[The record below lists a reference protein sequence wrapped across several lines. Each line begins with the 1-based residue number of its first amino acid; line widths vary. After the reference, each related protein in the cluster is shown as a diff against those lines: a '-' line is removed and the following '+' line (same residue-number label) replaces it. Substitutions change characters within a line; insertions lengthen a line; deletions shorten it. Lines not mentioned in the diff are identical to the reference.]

1 MNSLKEIS
9 IRDYISKINFK
20 SDDWKISQITEDM
33 KRFLGEEPGI
43 DIIYKKDVMVNEFT
57 GEAKEF
63 KQIDKVQIVFTDL
76 DNKFK
81 KLEFII
87 GDKI

>member
-1 MNSLKEIS
+1 MSSLKEIS

-43 DIIYKKDVMVNEFT
+43 DIIYKKDVMINELR
-57 GEAKEF
+57 GEAEEIKAV
-63 KQIDKVQIVFTDL
+63 QKVSIVFTDL
-76 DNKFK
+76 DEKFK
-81 KLEFII
+81 KIEFLI
-87 GDKI
+87 D